1 MALINAIA
9 AFINNKNLKAVEKA
23 ARRDGHNFA
32 RFGQAHDFHTS
43 AFYKN
48 TYATPVLVEAYDKA
62 FQESLPSG
70 KVATLRGIEQ
80 DRAYLAQ
87 QS

>member
-9 AFINNKNLKAVEKA
+9 AFINNKNLKVVEKA

-32 RFGQAHDFHTS
+32 RFGQAHDFRTS

-48 TYATPVLVEAYDKA
+48 TYRDLALAEAYDKA
-62 FQESLPSG
+62 FQEPG
-70 KVATLRGIEQ
+70 KVITLRGIEQ

-87 QS
+87 QG